1 MPRGVCLTWPADY
14 AYGYN
19 GSYRRGL
26 PQPIDR
32 PSACV
37 LKVWWAVARTHLI
50 SLQTVNSPYLCPTR
64 WWRTACMVG
73 HYIRVTPG
81 SFCCHQVYSV
91 VKRDLSQCS
100 SSSTRAPHWQFLLEN
115 RDEKS
120 SGSGSQNQGKLTFH
134 ASTQSSGRRPARLPT
149 TSMAVTDPLMSND
162 HTVLSECLLKIDT

>member
-1 MPRGVCLTWPADY
+1 MPRGACLTWPAGY

-37 LKVWWAVARTHLI
+37 LKVWWDVARVHSI

-64 WWRTACMVG
+64 WRRTACMVG
-73 HYIRVTPG
+73 HYIRITPG
-81 SFCCHQVYSV
+81 FFCCHQVYSV

-100 SSSTRAPHWQFLLEN
+100 GSSTRAPHWQFLLEN

-120 SGSGSQNQGKLTFH
+120 SGSGSQNQGTLTFH
-134 ASTQSSGRRPARLPT
+134 ASWRLYAKQR
-149 TSMAVTDPLMSND
+149 SVT
-162 HTVLSECLLKIDT
+162 CYF